1 MYRAPPGIL
10 RPTSTELTRPGR
22 LDPTIARQVEDL
34 TMQLELGDLIAAG
47 RTAVLLQREIVHVA
61 ARLQCDEQPQMA
73 LTVREREILCLLC
86 DGAMSQK
93 DVSRVLGISRNTTKS
108 HLKSIY
114 LKLGAHSR
122 SEAVEMARRA
132 GLLASSPVPLD
143 ETRAGHRRELTL
155 VRDRDDSRL
164 AV

>member
-1 MYRAPPGIL
+1 
-10 RPTSTELTRPGR
+10 
-22 LDPTIARQVEDL
+22 
-34 TMQLELGDLIAAG
+34 MQLESGDLLAAG
-47 RTAVLLQREIVHVA
+47 RTAVLLQREILHVA
-61 ARLQCDEQPQMA
+61 ARSQRDEQPHMT

-93 DVSRVLGISRNTTKS
+93 DVARVLGVSRNTTKS

-122 SEAVEMARRA
+122 SEAVELARRA
-132 GLLASSPVPLD
+132 GLLASGPVPLN
-143 ETRAGHRRELTL
+143 EHISRHRPELTL
-155 VRDRDDSRL
+155 VSNLDDQCL